1 MAKRVLVTERI
12 ADEGLEALER
22 RGLEVDV
29 RLDLTPEQL
38 IEAIPPYDAIIV
50 RSATRMTPEVIDAA
64 ANLKIIGRA
73 GVTVDNINVDAATAK
88 GIIVCNAPT
97 SNIVSAA
104 EHTMALLL
112 AAARRIPQANASMH
126 SGEWDRASF
135 VGSELLGK
143 TLAIFGLGRI
153 GELVAQ
159 RARAFGMK
167 LVAYDPY
174 CSLERAEHLGV
185 RLYDTVGE
193 VLPLADF
200 ITVHLP
206 KTAETT
212 HMFGPEQFAAM
223 KEGVVVVNT
232 ARGGIYDVESLA
244 DFVAAGKVAGC
255 ALDVYEDEP
264 CHESPLHGMDSALL
278 TPHIA
283 AVTREAQARAGRQI
297 AEAVWAGLEGSMV
310 PTAINKSP
318 LPPEMLDAIA
328 PYVPACR
335 MMGRLLLQVLGGTPK
350 LLRVELAG
358 GLASSD
364 PALLVSGVLD
374 GMLTDRKA
382 ADVTTPDTVSIASRY
397 GIHVETAAES
407 DAQEYASA
415 VRVTADG
422 MEVASTL
429 FGLDQTAR
437 IVSLLDYKIDI
448 VPASHSLVMEY
459 DDAPGRIGTIGT
471 ILGAAGVNITTM
483 QIGTKPADGRAMV
496 YINVEGEVPDAVLD
510 ELRDAIDLKSL
521 WRIVL

>member
-12 ADEGLEALER
+12 ADEGLEALKR

-29 RLDLTPEQL
+29 RLDLAPEQL

-50 RSATRMTPEVIDAA
+50 RSATRITPEVIDAA
-64 ANLKIIGRA
+64 ENLKIIGRA

-104 EHTMALLL
+104 EHTMGLLL
-112 AAARRIPQANASMH
+112 AAARNIPQANASMH
-126 SGEWDRASF
+126 AGEWERSAF
-135 VGSELLGK
+135 TGTELLGK
-143 TLAIFGLGRI
+143 TLAIFGLGRV

-167 LVAYDPY
+167 LIAYDPY

-185 RLYDTVGE
+185 RLYDSVDE

-212 HMFGPEQFAAM
+212 HMFGPDQYAAM

-232 ARGGIYDVESLA
+232 ARGGIYDVDSLA
-244 DFVAAGKVAGC
+244 DFVAAGKVRA
-255 ALDVYEDEP
+255 AAIDVYEDEP
-264 CHESPLHGMDSALL
+264 CHESPLHAMANALL

-283 AVTREAQARAGRQI
+283 AVTHEAQARAGRQI

-310 PTAINKSP
+310 PTAINKSLVP
-318 LPPEMLDAIA
+318 SEVLDVIA

-335 MMGRLLLQVLGGTPK
+335 MMGRLLLQVLGRTPK

-364 PALLVSGVLD
+364 PGLLVSGVLD

-382 ADVTTPDTVSIASRY
+382 ADVSSPDAASIASRY
-397 GIHVETAAES
+397 GIHIETAAES
-407 DAQEYASA
+407 DAEEYAST
-415 VRVTADG
+415 VRVAAD
-422 MEVASTL
+422 EVEMACTL
-429 FGLDQTAR
+429 FGLDQTPR
-437 IVSLLDYKIDI
+437 IVSLLGYKIDI
-448 VPASHSLVMEY
+448 VPATHSLIMEY
-459 DDAPGRIGTIGT
+459 EDAPGRIGTIGT

-483 QIGTKPADGRAMV
+483 QISTDSDEQCALV
-496 YINVEGEVPDAVLD
+496 YINVEGDVTDAVLD
-510 ELRDAIDLKSL
+510 ELREAIYLKSL
-521 WRIVL
+521 WRISL

>member
-1 MAKRVLVTERI
+1 MAKRVLVTETI
-12 ADEGLEALER
+12 AEEGLEALER

-50 RSATRMTPEVIDAA
+50 RSATRITPEVIDAA
-64 ANLKIIGRA
+64 ENLKIIGRA

-88 GIIVCNAPT
+88 GITVCNAPT

-126 SGEWDRASF
+126 DGRWDRTSF
-135 VGSELLGK
+135 TGSELLGK

-185 RLYDTVGE
+185 RLYDSMDE

-212 HMFGPEQFAAM
+212 HMFGPEQFAAC

-232 ARGGIYDVESLA
+232 ARGGIYDVGSLA

-255 ALDVYEDEP
+255 ALDVYEGEP
-264 CHESPLHGMDSALL
+264 CLDSPLHGMDAAVL

-283 AVTREAQARAGRQI
+283 AVTAEAQARAGRQI

-318 LPPEMLDAIA
+318 LPSEMLDAIA

-335 MMGRLLLQVLGGTPK
+335 MMGRLLLQVLGRTPK

-382 ADVTTPDTVSIASRY
+382 ADVTTPDAVSIASRY
-397 GIHVETAAES
+397 GIHVETASES

-415 VRVTADG
+415 VRVVADG
-422 MEVASTL
+422 VEVAATL
-429 FGLDQTAR
+429 FGIEQTAR

-448 VPASHSLVMEY
+448 VPAPQALVFEY
-459 DDAPGRIGTIGT
+459 EDASGRIGTIGT
-471 ILGAAGVNITTM
+471 ILGDAGVNITTM
-483 QIGTKPADGRAMV
+483 QIGTNPDQQCALV
-496 YINVEGEVPDAVLD
+496 YMNVEGDVTDEVLAS
-510 ELRDAIDLKSL
+510 LRGAIDLKNLWYLSL
-521 WRIVL
+521 

>member
-1 MAKRVLVTERI
+1 
-12 ADEGLEALER
+12 
-22 RGLEVDV
+22 
-29 RLDLTPEQL
+29 
-38 IEAIPPYDAIIV
+38 
-50 RSATRMTPEVIDAA
+50 
-64 ANLKIIGRA
+64 
-73 GVTVDNINVDAATAK
+73 
-88 GIIVCNAPT
+88 
-97 SNIVSAA
+97 
-104 EHTMALLL
+104 
-112 AAARRIPQANASMH
+112 
-126 SGEWDRASF
+126 
-135 VGSELLGK
+135 
-143 TLAIFGLGRI
+143 
-153 GELVAQ
+153 
-159 RARAFGMK
+159 
-167 LVAYDPY
+167 
-174 CSLERAEHLGV
+174 
-185 RLYDTVGE
+185 
-193 VLPLADF
+193 
-200 ITVHLP
+200 
-206 KTAETT
+206 
-212 HMFGPEQFAAM
+212 
-223 KEGVVVVNT
+223 
-232 ARGGIYDVESLA
+232 
-244 DFVAAGKVAGC
+244 
-255 ALDVYEDEP
+255 
-264 CHESPLHGMDSALL
+264 
-278 TPHIA
+278 
-283 AVTREAQARAGRQI
+283 
-297 AEAVWAGLEGSMV
+297 MV

-422 MEVASTL
+422 VEVASTL

>member
-50 RSATRMTPEVIDAA
+50 MSATRMTPEVIDAA

-143 TLAIFGLGRI
+143 TLAIFGLGRV

-185 RLYDTVGE
+185 RLYDSMDE

-212 HMFGPEQFAAM
+212 HMFGPEQFAAC

-244 DFVAAGKVAGC
+244 DFVAAGKVAAV
-255 ALDVYEDEP
+255 ALDSFEEEP
-264 CHESPLHGMDSALL
+264 CTASPLHEFPNAIL
-278 TPHIA
+278 TPHLSPM
-283 AVTREAQARAGRQI
+283 THEAQRRASTQI
-297 AEAVWAGLEGSMV
+297 AEAVVAGLAGGMV
-310 PTAINKSP
+310 ATAVNLSP
-318 LPPEMLDAIA
+318 LPPEVLDAVG

-335 MMGRLLLQVLGGTPK
+335 MMGTMVSQILGRTPK
-350 LLRVELAG
+350 SLKVELAG
-358 GLASSD
+358 AICDAD
-364 PALLVSGVLD
+364 PAPLVAAVLD
-374 GMLTDRKA
+374 GGLSYRRIG
-382 ADVTTPDTVSIASRY
+382 SF
-397 GIHVETAAES
+397 TAANADAVAARHGIALTTS
-407 DAQEYASA
+407 AVRDAQEYASS
-415 VRVTADG
+415 VRLTADG
-422 MEVASTL
+422 IEVGATL
-429 FGLDQTAR
+429 FGTEHTPR
-437 IVSLLDYKIDI
+437 IISLLDYKIDI
-448 VPASHSLVMEY
+448 APARCSLVFEY
-459 DDAPGRIGTIGT
+459 VDAPGRIGTIGT
-471 ILGAAGVNITTM
+471 ILGEAGANITTM
-483 QIGTKPADGRAMV
+483 QIGTKPEDSCALV
-496 YINVEGEVPDAVLD
+496 YMNVEGDVDGAVLD
-510 ELRDAIDLKSL
+510 RLREAIDLRNL
-521 WRIVL
+521 WKIIL